1 MAAFEI
7 YRTAEKRMR
16 EINGVLL
23 RRWPPGKGTTPSLQF
38 QVRTTRSRDRSFGT
52 GQQRPP
58 VHVKD
63 RLRPGYSPFVMG
75 VSNNCHFFVT
85 RKARSRSIPRLKA
98 RSQSIPRLRMLV
110 CRIVRSRWI
119 VVTAVEVLVALRQG
133 YLRQAQEA
141 QRRGI
146 FRNGN
151 VPIQVL
157 Q

>member
-7 YRTAEKRMR
+7 YRTAEKIMR
-16 EINGVLL
+16 EINGGLL
-23 RRWPPGKGTTPSLQF
+23 RRWPPGKGSTPSLQF

-85 RKARSRSIPRLKA
+85 RKTGLSQEHCVIKDAHRRDCPELADRSRGHRDSCGPVAWLPRLGA
-98 RSQSIPRLRMLV
+98 RVPGLRYFQ
-110 CRIVRSRWI
+110 
-119 VVTAVEVLVALRQG
+119 RQ
-133 YLRQAQEA
+133 
-141 QRRGI
+141 
-146 FRNGN
+146 
-151 VPIQVL
+151 
-157 Q
+157 

>member
-7 YRTAEKRMR
+7 YRTAEKIMR
-16 EINGVLL
+16 EINGGLL

-58 VHVKD
+58 VHVED

-75 VSNNCHFFVT
+75 ISNNCHFFVT
-85 RKARSRSIPRLKA
+85 RKTGSPSN
-98 RSQSIPRLRMLV
+98 PRLRMLV

-119 VVTAVEVLVALRQG
+119 VIAAVEVLVALRQG